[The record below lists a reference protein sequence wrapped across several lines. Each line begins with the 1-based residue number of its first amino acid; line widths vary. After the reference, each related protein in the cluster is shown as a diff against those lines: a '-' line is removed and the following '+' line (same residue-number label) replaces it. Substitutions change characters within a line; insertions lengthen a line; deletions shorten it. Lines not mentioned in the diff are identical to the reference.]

1 MLKRRQYLEDKT
13 RNSKEPKAF
22 LNYFKRKHRFAGEAG
37 VRVLYAPSCL
47 KNCYKLGI
55 WPEELLPYKK
65 QFEDLIEKTKGF

>member
-1 MLKRRQYLEDKT
+1 MEDKAK
-13 RNSKEPKAF
+13 RVFRDPAKVF
-22 LNYFKRKHRFAGEAG
+22 FDYFKRKHLGKEAEEA
-37 VRVLYAPSCL
+37 RVIYAPSCL

>member
-1 MLKRRQYLEDKT
+1 MEDKT
-13 RNSKEPKAF
+13 KRVFRDPAKVF
-22 LNYFKRKHRFAGEAG
+22 FDYFERKHLGKEAEKA
-37 VRVLYAPSCL
+37 RVVYAPSCL